1 MRNLFVLI
9 GLVFLLHVPFAG
21 ANFED
26 AIQECEKSF
35 ASSTIENP
43 HQRVA
48 SLLVPISVSFSN
60 EVAEML
66 KQESPETL
74 RTLAERV
81 FSMQGMI
88 RAKYNLAYVLGEKQT
103 DDPEIHRILADTLL
117 WEEHIGVVRK
127 VAHALGQI
135 NGKIN
140 PKDLKIQWNLVK
152 VIQLREEIE
161 IRLEA
166 IFALGQTSSR
176 NPEIHSALVDI
187 LLSEAEKDSIRQ
199 AIVKALVKMKPH
211 KS

>member
-1 MRNLFVLI
+1 MRNLFVFI

-74 RTLAERV
+74 RTLAEKV
-81 FSMQGMI
+81 FSGI
-88 RAKYNLAYVLGEKQT
+88 IYLT
-103 DDPEIHRILADTLL
+103 
-117 WEEHIGVVRK
+117 
-127 VAHALGQI
+127 
-135 NGKIN
+135 
-140 PKDLKIQWNLVK
+140 
-152 VIQLREEIE
+152 
-161 IRLEA
+161 
-166 IFALGQTSSR
+166 
-176 NPEIHSALVDI
+176 
-187 LLSEAEKDSIRQ
+187 
-199 AIVKALVKMKPH
+199 PH
-211 KS
+211 KTYDSL